1 MVHQVSLHL
10 KLDTTTYAWL
20 QQLSFRTG
28 QPRNRLIN
36 IATAKYIR
44 LEQSRQR
51 AIDAGMYNEWLK
63 AAKFLDVY

>member
-1 MVHQVSLHL
+1 MIKQQSLHL

-20 QQLSFRTG
+20 QQLAFRTG

-36 IATAKYIR
+36 IACAKYVR

-51 AIDAGMYNEWLK
+51 AISAGKYDEWVK
-63 AAKFLDVY
+63 AARFLDLY